1 MGRSERP
8 YDRTECDLAHQ
19 PPRKAP
25 TPPVGVFR
33 MSIRTLTPDDDYHAS
48 EGHPE
53 GTAPHLPIGHSASG
67 MRVFSIMK
75 HPQIE
80 QRVERS
86 R

>member
-1 MGRSERP
+1 
-8 YDRTECDLAHQ
+8 
-19 PPRKAP
+19 
-25 TPPVGVFR
+25 
-33 MSIRTLTPDDDYHAS
+33 MSVRTLTPDDDYHAS
-48 EGHPE
+48 ERHSE